1 MPLPGVPVLPPQGL
15 VDGRVRL
22 RALAMTDVGLVRE
35 LSREYDVV
43 RWTTYPPD
51 LDDKAAEAR
60 IAWTATVADQ
70 VLSCVVELEGRP
82 AGTCGAGLG
91 STEGTIEM
99 FYAILP
105 WARRQGVA
113 STALSL
119 LVSAARAAGA
129 GSVGLETHVDNIGSQ
144 MVAQRAGF
152 VNVGVAAQGPPR
164 QWSIRLWSGLNPL
177 STPHSTAWVRL
188 LTLILR

>member
-1 MPLPGVPVLPPQGL
+1 MPLPGVPVLPPQGF

-22 RALAMTDVGLVRE
+22 RALAKTDVSLLRE
-35 LSREYDVV
+35 LSRESDVV

-51 LDDKAAEAR
+51 LDEKGAEAR
-60 IAWTATVADQ
+60 ISWAASVADQ
-70 VLSCVVELEGRP
+70 VVFCVAELDGRP
-82 AGTCGAGLG
+82 AGTCGAGVG

-119 LVSAARAAGA
+119 LVCAARAAGA
-129 GSVGLETHVDNIGSQ
+129 DSVGLETHVDNIGSQ
-144 MVAQRAGF
+144 MVARRAGF
-152 VNVGVAAQGPPR
+152 VNVGHASRVVKDVR
-164 QWSIRLWSGLNPL
+164 TDVLVWRLRDRRANG
-177 STPHSTAWVRL
+177 RCDYG
-188 LTLILR
+188 RG